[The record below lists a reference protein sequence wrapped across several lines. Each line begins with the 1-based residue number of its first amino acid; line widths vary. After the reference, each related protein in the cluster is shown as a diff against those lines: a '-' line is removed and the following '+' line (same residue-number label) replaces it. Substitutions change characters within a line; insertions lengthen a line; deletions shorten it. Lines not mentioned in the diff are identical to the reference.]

1 MSSYSF
7 TFAFECKESKSVK
20 KKRLCE
26 MPGAKIAPL
35 VPRKVR
41 GQFFSP
47 AFCFPLDKSN
57 EKGITHIIIKSNW
70 RRSYFCIHSVD
81 LPFDIQK
88 KNKCLLFVMMAQI
101 LPPGQKDE
109 GCSSEIL
116 NSTPSLEILNS
127 CFVGVL

>member
-47 AFCFPLDKSN
+47 AFCFPLDKLN
-57 EKGITHIIIKSNW
+57 EKGITHVYHCYEQLAKTLFL
-70 RRSYFCIHSVD
+70 Y
-81 LPFDIQK
+81 PFSR
-88 KNKCLLFVMMAQI
+88 FTV
-101 LPPGQKDE
+101 
-109 GCSSEIL
+109 
-116 NSTPSLEILNS
+116 
-127 CFVGVL
+127 